1 MALFMEIF
9 VHFEWTFKMYKFK
22 QINCNIKILNIKA
35 YQKLFKSKFLITK
48 KLYLLYIDHCKLSI
62 HVLLMYKQLWS
73 NVLTTFLFISIPLN
87 VVANMAIILKHLKWM
102 DLLIVYLISA
112 MNSIIMIM
120 TMLKAAR
127 LTQEMHKPEN
137 HLVPIVK
144 FLKRAN
150 QFRLKLRYDEWYHTM
165 TSGKFYGP
173 FISSLGPITYKL
185 AFQV

>member
-1 MALFMEIF
+1 MGLFMEIF

-22 QINCNIKILNIKA
+22 QINCNIKILNFKT
-35 YQKLFKSKFLITK
+35 YQKLFRLLITR
-48 KLYLLYIDHCKLSI
+48 KLYSLYIDHCKLSI
-62 HVLLMYKQLWS
+62 HVMLMYQQLWS
-73 NVLTTFLFISIPLN
+73 NVLTTFLLISIPLN
-87 VVANMAIILKHLKWM
+87 VVANMAIILRQLKWF

-137 HLVPIVK
+137 HLVPIVQ

-150 QFRLKLRYDEWYHTM
+150 QFRLKLRCDEWYHIM

-173 FISSLGPITYKL
+173 YISSLGPITYKL
-185 AFQV
+185 ALQV